1 MPPACP
7 ANRINQTNT
16 KGNAFMNSQLELIKH
31 HTNHGGQPLGDLLWW
46 ELAAASVR
54 RPDLVRLWAQGGL
67 PSELLPEEPTAEKA
81 FKTAARET
89 QVGHPDRLLR
99 LAMENEQETVFGI
112 VSEKRDGIGGLEY
125 RQEARITLDRQSDS
139 VCSDQPGDSM
149 VQKLIARF
157 EELKTTHTTDDI
169 RRTLTKALDAL
180 AAVTLRQMGGVYWV
194 PAPYAKELRQLQAV
208 IEQLGKS
215 RMYLVPITATKE
227 GQAALAQAAKA
238 SIEEE
243 LAALQIEMQ
252 QFLATPPDRA
262 STLMRRLDHFA
273 DLRRRANLYHT
284 VLQAQVVGL
293 SENLAAMEGQVR
305 GLLDEKRAKAA

>member
-1 MPPACP
+1 VVCP
-7 ANRINQTNT
+7 ASAINQIKK
-16 KGNAFMNSQLELIKH
+16 KGNAFMEKQLDLIRH

-54 RPDLVRLWAQGGL
+54 RPDLIKLWVQGGL
-67 PSELLPEEPTAEKA
+67 PAELLPEPPTAEKA

-99 LAMENEQETVFGI
+99 LAMENELEVVYGI

-125 RQEARITLDRQSDS
+125 QQEARITLSRQSDI
-139 VCSDQPGDSM
+139 VHSDQPGDSM
-149 VQKLIARF
+149 VQKLVARF
-157 EELKTTHTTDDI
+157 EELKTMHTTDDI
-169 RRTLTKALDAL
+169 RRTITKTLDSF
-180 AAVTLRQMGGVYWV
+180 AAVTLRQTGGVYWV
-194 PAPYAKELRQLQAV
+194 PAPYAAALRKLQGV
-208 IEQLGKS
+208 IELLGAS
-215 RMYLVPITATKE
+215 RMHLVPITATKE

-252 QFLATPPDRA
+252 QFLATPPERA

-273 DLRRRANLYHT
+273 DLRRRASLYQT

-293 SENLAAMEGQVR
+293 SENLTAMEGQVR